1 MPEIRRKGSSSIP
14 RSISPQLAGFRGTAQ
29 AEGEAI
35 QNLGKVISGNVVG
48 LMQDIKQVND
58 RVKQEELSNEMQ
70 DRLSKSLQELS
81 IAKPEDAPDGSDL
94 EERARS
100 SFQEIQADVLGKA
113 SSGSVKDALSLQSQ
127 DLGRSFDSQVF
138 NMANKRFLNHT
149 ETKLRDFSAQSGN
162 KILEAPASAKGALM
176 LGEIAK
182 YNSMLDELAPKI
194 GVDVA
199 DKFKRSHLEDMQKT
213 FVESAELDENSAST
227 VLMALKGKSGDSE
240 VDKVFE
246 SMDPSMKTR
255 ALMKVGNIIERQT
268 REFEQRVQYNLNEL
282 KAKNLM
288 GESFDPA
295 LSAKLAA
302 DVRNSAMDPTD
313 KQKALSQIAVETRAN
328 DFSLSKVGMSTPQM
342 VDYLKQSIDG
352 FQGSSQDKLEYS
364 RRLVEIGKA
373 ELNLRKEDPKAAVDR
388 IKSIQVLKANADN
401 PKGFLEYN
409 QKILET
415 QKAMGLTPTL
425 LSKDESASIAASFNS
440 IGTVQGRTHF
450 LDEQLAKYGSMG
462 TKFLNELSIRKDIPD
477 NYAFYGSLSSPS
489 SKEAFIR
496 NSLNADNLKDEN
508 ISEKYGVYKSDI
520 NESVRDEI
528 KNVLASFSKHSGMS
542 SIKSQIFEQVKAEAK
557 NQISLGKGYEEA
569 AKIAKSKMFDENFK
583 IASSGNSNIIVPT
596 VSMNGSVVNAKRV
609 ETFLDASLDNPEI
622 KSLNLD
628 SDLVEWRQNPS
639 NTDELQLFEGNKLVV
654 KKDKSGNM
662 IPITESISKIANYSS
677 GYEVEINK
685 RSKGILAGTVSVVEF
700 LNKVFD
706 TQKGSAK

>member
-14 RSISPQLAGFRGTAQ
+14 RSVSPQLAGFRGSAQ
-29 AEGEAI
+29 LEGEAI
-35 QNLGKVISGNVVG
+35 QNLGKVVSNNVVG
-48 LMQDIKQVND
+48 LMEDIKQVND

-70 DRLSKSLQELS
+70 DRMSKSLQELS
-81 IAKPEDAPDGSDL
+81 VVKPEDAPDGSDL

-113 SSGSVKDALSLQSQ
+113 SSGNVKDALALQSQ
-127 DLGRSFDSQVF
+127 DLGRAFDGQVF

-149 ETKLRDFSAQSGN
+149 ENKLRDFSATSGN

-176 LGEIAK
+176 LGEISK
-182 YNSMLDELAPKI
+182 YNSLLDELAPRI

-199 DKFKRSHLEDMQKT
+199 DKFKRSHLEEMQKT

-227 VLMALKGKSGDSE
+227 VLMALKGKSGDPAL
-240 VDKVFE
+240 DKTFE

-295 LSAKLAA
+295 LATKLAA
-302 DVRNSAMDPTD
+302 DVKGSAMDPAD
-313 KQKALSQIAVETRAN
+313 KQKALSQIAVETKAN
-328 DFSLSKVGMSTPQM
+328 DFSLSKVNMNTPQM
-342 VDYLKQSIDG
+342 LEYLKQSIDS

-364 RRLVEIGKA
+364 RRLIEIGKA
-373 ELNLRKEDPKAAVDR
+373 EIELRKEDPKAAVDR
-388 IKSIQVLKANADN
+388 VKAIQVLKDSADT

-409 QKILET
+409 QKVLET
-415 QKAMGLTPTL
+415 QKAMGLAQSL
-425 LSKDESASIAASFNS
+425 LSKDESASIASAFNS

-450 LDEQLAKYGSMG
+450 LDEQLSKYGSMG
-462 TKFLNELSIRKDIPD
+462 TKFLNELSQRKDIPD
-477 NYAFYGSLSSPS
+477 NYAFYGALSSPS

-496 NSLNADNLKDEN
+496 NSLNVDVLKDEN

-520 NESVRDEI
+520 NKSVRDELLD
-528 KNVLASFSKHSGMS
+528 VTDSLSRHSGMS
-542 SIKSQIFEQVKAEAK
+542 SLNSQIFEQVKAEAK
-557 NQISLGKGYEEA
+557 NQIMLGKDHKEA
-569 AKIAKSKMFDENFK
+569 AKIAKDKIFSENFK
-583 IASSGNSNIIVPT
+583 VVSSGMSNLIVPT
-596 VSMNGSVVNAKRV
+596 VSAGGSMVDPRRV
-609 ETFLDASLDNPEI
+609 ETFLDASLDKPEI
-622 KSLNLD
+622 KALNLD

-654 KKDKSGNM
+654 KKDKAGNVV
-662 IPITESISKIANYSS
+662 PITESISRIANYSS
-677 GYEVEINK
+677 DYEVEINK
-685 RSKGILAGTVSVVEF
+685 RNKGILAATLPVIEF
-700 LNKVFD
+700 LNKNFD
-706 TQKGSAK
+706 YQKGSK